1 MKDEIHAEEQAAL
14 NIIEECDWDEGRKML
29 MRKIITDAAY
39 ATNGSPD
46 KIGGIA
52 ETTFRLAFMDIARD
66 KELDIIKK
74 TVKETSDSVKS
85 ISSDVKS
92 VIERLDKND
101 KKTDEINTKVDDQL
115 NSMKRTGLQTIV
127 DGITKLSPTSTIIWG
142 LVTALAIAALAYRVE
157 IISILSKLFG

>member
-14 NIIEECDWDEGRKML
+14 KIIEECDWDEGRKML

-52 ETTFRLAFMDIARD
+52 ETTFRLAFMDISRD

-74 TVKETSDSVKS
+74 TVNETSDSVKS

-92 VIERLDKND
+92 VIERLDAND
-101 KKTDEINTKVDDQL
+101 KKTDEIKTKVDDQL

-127 DGITKLSPTSTIIWG
+127 DGITKLPPVST
-142 LVTALAIAALAYRVE
+142 VTWASVVALAIAALAYRTELVTL
-157 IISILSKLFG
+157 LSKLF